1 VLMYYEMTTFRM
13 LIPHVEI
20 LEVFSCY
27 ARELGRCLSCSPIQM
42 MREVRQMILYM
53 SFASFYGG

>member
-1 VLMYYEMTTFRM
+1 MYYKMTTFRV

-20 LEVFSCY
+20 LEVFACD

-42 MREVRQMILYM
+42 MREVRQMVFHV
-53 SFASFYGG
+53 SFASFHGG